1 MSHGYPRIRVPLL
14 VEDELV
20 TVLRESVSLTFYMH
34 CNHEAVA
41 PSVMRSLEIYLRV
54 IGQDSLG
61 WYRGKDGSWRELDS
75 AGWALTHEE
84 IRGARF
90 ANVDLRGRTESLSYS
105 FSYRGKELEDPLSKQ
120 WGYDPTS
127 AVSFW
132 LPTEFLEE
140 HGPGRVRELALEL
153 GAELPFNSGQ
163 AGLSLHMMSWLSSS
177 MPTIRET
184 GARYPGMDLPDMET
198 LSSMLGTKVRGPSWL
213 TFLGQ
218 PVLGELGGPSG
229 LRSRL
234 HSPGM
239 TVQEMA
245 RDRVVVSLGE
255 WPEAGDLER
264 GDTLPHYRELARV
277 LEPWL
282 FTNPGPW
289 GGFREA
295 EVRRWERRF
304 LD

>member
-1 MSHGYPRIRVPLL
+1 M
-14 VEDELV
+14 
-20 TVLRESVSLTFYMH
+20 SLTFYMH

-41 PSVMRSLEIYLRV
+41 SSVMRSLEIYLRV
-54 IGQDSLG
+54 VGQDSLG
-61 WYRGKDGSWRELDS
+61 WYRGKDGLWRELDS

-84 IRGARF
+84 IRGPRF

-127 AVSFW
+127 AVSFL

-153 GAELPFNSGQ
+153 GAELPFSSGQ
-163 AGLSLHMMSWLSSS
+163 TGLAFHMMSWLSSNT
-177 MPTIRET
+177 PVFREKSLLH
-184 GARYPGMDLPDMET
+184 PGLDLVDLER
-198 LSSMLGTKVRGPSWL
+198 LSNRLGTKIRGPAWL
-213 TFLGQ
+213 TFLGE
-218 PVLGELGGPSG
+218 PVLSALGGAAS
-229 LRSRL
+229 LRERL
-234 HSPGM
+234 HSPA
-239 TVQEMA
+239 TSVQ
-245 RDRVVVSLGE
+245 DLGGNRALVTLGP
-255 WPEAGDLER
+255 WPEAGELTR

-282 FTNPGPW
+282 YMHQGGW
-289 GGFREA
+289 GNLTEA
-295 EVRRWERRF
+295 EIRRWERRF